1 MPIVAVSSL
10 RVTPKFAD
18 EDVGETEI
26 WKDSSHSLMS
36 SVVAITLTDDL
47 MEFALMVTVS
57 LAKVK
62 SLSVGEE
69 TVIEPTPNI
78 SATDQP
84 FVLHK
89 HNILYGKSTT
99 D

>member
-1 MPIVAVSSL
+1 MLIVVVLSL

-36 SVVAITLTDDL
+36 SVVAITLTDDVREL
-47 MEFALMVTVS
+47 AEMVTVS

-62 SLSVGEE
+62 SLSTGEE
-69 TVIEPTPNI
+69 TTIEPTPNI
-78 SATDQP
+78 SATDQSP
-84 FVLHK
+84 MLLIS
-89 HNILYGKSTT
+89 NILYGKPTT